1 MPKISE
7 CSKEVQIA
15 YEKYKRGEITAMEME
30 PWLLVKIHHILTE
43 ELEEKMRDYNE
54 LLKMVREHD
63 LGM

>member
-30 PWLLVKIHHILTE
+30 PWIFIKIIQDLIT
-43 ELEEKMRDYNE
+43 
-54 LLKMVREHD
+54 D
-63 LGM
+63 LGNLDEE

>member
-30 PWLLVKIHHILTE
+30 PWILVKIHQILDE
-43 ELEEKMRDYNE
+43 ELEEMMRDYNE
-54 LLKMVREHD
+54 LVQLVIKHE
-63 LGM
+63 LGA

>member
-30 PWLLVKIHHILTE
+30 PWILVKIHQILDE
-43 ELEEKMRDYNE
+43 ELEEMMRDYNE
-54 LLKMVREHD
+54 LVKLVIEHE
-63 LGM
+63 LGV